1 MATSSLQPY
10 ARSAWALARRQHGVV
25 ARAQLLEIGFTPSAI
40 RHRLRVGRLHVLHR
54 GVYAIGRPEIDQLGR
69 WMAAVLSCGPEA
81 LLGHRSAA
89 ELWGLG
95 AFPVGP
101 IEIVVPAGL
110 ARRCPG
116 VRVHR
121 RAGLD
126 PSHRRV
132 RERIP
137 ITDIVTTLID
147 LAMDLDEEEVEAA
160 INAADRRGLIDPGR
174 LRSAVA
180 ERPPRPGSARLG
192 GILDRHGFA
201 PTESYLER
209 HFLSLIRR
217 GGLPT
222 PETQAKVNG
231 FRVDFYWPE
240 LGLVVETDGLKY
252 HRTAIQQARDL
263 RRDQAHSAAGLETL
277 RFSAAQVRDTPDEV
291 LLTLVAV
298 VARLS
303 ATGA

>member
-69 WMAAVLSCGPEA
+69 WMAAVLSCGPR
-81 LLGHRSAA
+81 RSSVIAVLPSCGVWA
-89 ELWGLG
+89 P
-95 AFPVGP
+95 FPS
-101 IEIVVPAGL
+101 
-110 ARRCPG
+110 ARSRSWFRPGSRADRPG